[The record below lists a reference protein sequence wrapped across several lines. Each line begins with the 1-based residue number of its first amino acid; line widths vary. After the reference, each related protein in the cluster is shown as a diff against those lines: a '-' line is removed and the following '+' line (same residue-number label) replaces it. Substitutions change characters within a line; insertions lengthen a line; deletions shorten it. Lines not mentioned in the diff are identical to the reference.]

1 MRRGEDC
8 SQQRAAER
16 LLYAK
21 HRQEQAAYERQ
32 YRVAKKARIEEL
44 KSERALCLTQLDKLH
59 DKQYEES
66 QSLYAMQQ
74 RDLGARHC
82 HQKGMM
88 IDLLHKTRPPLT
100 MLPAKLQG
108 GDLGTAVSRTRFRRL
123 ALPAPPRGGGGPG
136 SPPGGAGACKA
147 GRSESVR
154 PAMRE
159 SESGSSNESD

>member
-1 MRRGEDC
+1 MEE
-8 SQQRAAER
+8 Q
-16 LLYAK
+16 K
-21 HRQEQAAYERQ
+21 H
-32 YRVAKKARIEEL
+32 
-44 KSERALCLTQLDKLH
+44 ERALCLAQLHKLD
-59 DKQYEES
+59 DKQYAEF
-66 QSLYAMQQ
+66 QGLYAMQL
-74 RDLGARHC
+74 RDLGNRHL
-82 HQKGMM
+82 HRKAQE
-88 IDLLHKTRPPLT
+88 IDYLHKTRPPLT

-123 ALPAPPRGGGGPG
+123 ALPEPHRGGGGPG

>member
-44 KSERALCLTQLDKLH
+44 KSERALCLTQLHKLD
-59 DKQYEES
+59 DKQYEQS

-88 IDLLHKTRPPLT
+88 MDLLHKTRPPLT
-100 MLPAKLQG
+100 MLPAKPQG
-108 GDLGTAVSRTRFRRL
+108 NLGTAVSRTRRL
-123 ALPAPPRGGGGPG
+123 ALPEPPRGGGGPG

-147 GRSESVR
+147 GRSASVR
-154 PAMRE
+154 RAMRE
-159 SESGSSNESD
+159 SESDSGDSD

>member
-82 HQKGMM
+82 HQKGMV
-88 IDLLHKTRPPLT
+88 IDYLRKTKPPMT
-100 MLPAKLQG
+100 TLPVKPQG
-108 GDLGTAVSRTRFRRL
+108 NPGTTVPRIRFRRL

-147 GRSESVR
+147 GRSASVR
-154 PAMRE
+154 RAMRE
-159 SESGSSNESD
+159 SESDSNDSD

>member
-8 SQQRAAER
+8 SQQQRAAER
-16 LLYAK
+16 LLHAK

-32 YRVAKKARIEEL
+32 YRVAKKARIDEL

-100 MLPAKLQG
+100 MLPAKPQG
-108 GDLGTAVSRTRFRRL
+108 NLGTAVSQTRPRRL
-123 ALPAPPRGGGGPG
+123 ALPAPSRGGGGPG

-147 GRSESVR
+147 GRSASVR
-154 PAMRE
+154 RAMRE
-159 SESGSSNESD
+159 SESDSGDSD

>member
-21 HRQEQAAYERQ
+21 HHQEQAAYERQ

-82 HQKGMM
+82 HQKGMVV
-88 IDLLHKTRPPLT
+88 DLLHKTKPPLT
-100 MLPAKLQG
+100 MLLAKPQG
-108 GDLGTAVSRTRFRRL
+108 KLGTAVSKTRRL
-123 ALPAPPRGGGGPG
+123 ALPALPRGGGGPG
-136 SPPGGAGACKA
+136 SPPGGAGACEA
-147 GRSESVR
+147 GRSASVR
-154 PAMRE
+154 RAMRE
-159 SESGSSNESD
+159 SESDSGDSD